1 MLKCGLFIFEP
12 HDWIIKKGIAYMFHG
27 IVCSTMRRKDNT
39 LGDNITIGRITV
51 HLNSQIGD
59 VTFILNFS
67 FSKN

>member
-1 MLKCGLFIFEP
+1 
-12 HDWIIKKGIAYMFHG
+12 MFHG
-27 IVCSTMRRKDNT
+27 IVCSTMRRKDNA